1 MKLNKLSF
9 KLKKFFHESLIILK
23 LGYPLIISQ
32 LLMVL
37 MEFFDSIM
45 AGNVSPIELAGLAIA
60 LAIYHPLFLLVLG
73 ILIPLSAIIS
83 QLFGAENSE
92 EIVNNVIQ
100 GLWISQIFAL
110 LSILFLSN
118 THHFLYSFG
127 YEEEVIGIAID
138 YLKALCWGIPAI
150 YAFLVLR
157 MFTEGLSV
165 TRPTMYFSLIGLG
178 FKVILNYVLV
188 FGKFDSPALGTEGAG
203 WATSISN
210 WIMLIL
216 FITFCAKSQL
226 FFKYRKLL
234 VFRRP
239 TWLYLREILRIGM
252 PHGFGVAAETG
263 LFTAVSLMMGI
274 FGVTAIA
281 GHQIAINIASL
292 TFMVPMGLS
301 IAISIRVGMAKGK
314 SNYKEAQY
322 IGRVG
327 VLLCILLMSLAA
339 LVFILVPGTI
349 IKFYTDDLNVKNQAI
364 SLLFMAAIFQ
374 ISDGMQVGALGALR
388 GLKDTKIPFI
398 TNVFSYWGI
407 GLPFAYIFGIHY
419 KIGPEGMWLGLIIG
433 LTIAAVL
440 HSLRFNILTRRL
452 FYIPKS

>member
-1 MKLNKLSF
+1 MKFIKLSF

-37 MEFFDSIM
+37 MEFFDTIM

-73 ILIPLSAIIS
+73 ILIPLGAIVS

-110 LSILFLSN
+110 LSILFFSN
-118 THHFLYSFG
+118 THHFLFSFG
-127 YEEEVIGIAID
+127 YEEEVIEIAID

-157 MFTEGLSV
+157 MFTEGLSF
-165 TRPTMYFSLIGLG
+165 TRPTMYFSLIGLV
-178 FKVILNYVLV
+178 FKVILNYILV
-188 FGKFDSPALGTEGAG
+188 FGKFDFPALGTAGAG

-216 FITFCAKSQL
+216 FIAFCGKSHL
-226 FFKYRKLL
+226 FFKYRKFF
-234 VFRRP
+234 VFRGP
-239 TWLYLREILRIGM
+239 TWLYLREILRIGV

-281 GHQIAINIASL
+281 GHQIAINVASL
-292 TFMVPMGLS
+292 TFMIPMGLS
-301 IAISIRVGMAKGK
+301 IAISIRVGLAKGK
-314 SNYKEAQY
+314 SNYKEVQY
-322 IGRVG
+322 IARVG
-327 VLLCILLMSLAA
+327 VFLCILLMSLAA
-339 LVFILVPGTI
+339 LVFIFVPEMI
-349 IKFYTDDLNVKNQAI
+349 IKFYTDDFNVKNQAI

-398 TNVFSYWGI
+398 INVFAYWGI

-452 FYIPKS
+452 FYIP